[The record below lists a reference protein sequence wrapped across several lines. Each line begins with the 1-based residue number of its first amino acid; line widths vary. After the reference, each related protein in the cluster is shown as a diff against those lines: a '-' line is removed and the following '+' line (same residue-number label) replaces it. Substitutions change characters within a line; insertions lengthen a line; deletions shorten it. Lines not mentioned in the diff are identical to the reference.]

1 MPALVGGLG
10 AVHAFQPR
18 HGGDGEQARRHDHEA
33 RVERAPV
40 GQAEAPYV
48 RRLVVVHR
56 IDAAVELHVT
66 ALDHILATMRDVLDS
81 MPDWLAAVVVLS
93 LAASGLCLPDQA
105 RRARASTFLPK
116 SRLVAL
122 STTRL
127 TGNRMRSNIFSDVP
141 LGSPEA
147 SPMNL

>member
-1 MPALVGGLG
+1 MVATGRCLP
-10 AVHAFQPR
+10 H
-18 HGGDGEQARRHDHEA
+18 RRRSRWLRCTPIA
-33 RVERAPV
+33 SLA
-40 GQAEAPYV
+40 GTS
-48 RRLVVVHR
+48 
-56 IDAAVELHVT
+56 AAIV
-66 ALDHILATMRDVLDS
+66 LDHILATMRDVLDS

-127 TGNRMRSNIFSDVP
+127 TGNTMRSNIFSDVP